1 MRSSISRRRVAI
13 VAPLQDELA
22 AVLEAFGAPVER
34 INDSP
39 FPQYRGELCFPSGE
53 LIETLIFS
61 QSSLGRAHASSLVT
75 FILLTF
81 EVDIIVVVGLCGA
94 LRRVDP
100 GTGRTVSLGDVIFAD
115 MIIDGEIRKYAGG
128 RIVMKNEA
136 WEVNYGLKKI
146 ARQLQSKID
155 SGCFFSSDNRT
166 NELIASTKMSSHCGP
181 LVSLGS
187 VVADSAIS
195 NEISTLVARNFSAPI
210 AVEMEGAGVL
220 TAASIFKAS
229 ERVMMIRAVND
240 FANEA
245 KSNMARADACRN
257 AAYVSLEFVR
267 CYYGLTGSQQRNG
280 GLSTSMKK
288 WAGAGILLL
297 LVFVGIAYWLKP

>member
-1 MRSSISRRRVAI
+1 MRSSVSRRRVAI
-13 VAPLQDELA
+13 VAPLKDELD

-34 INDSP
+34 ISDSP
-39 FPQYRGELCFPSGE
+39 FPQYRGKLCFPSGE

-61 QSSLGRAHASSLVT
+61 QSSLGSAHASSLVT

-81 EVDIIVVVGLCGA
+81 EIDIIVVVGLCGA
-94 LRRVDP
+94 LRRDAP

-128 RIVMKNEA
+128 RIVMKENEV
-136 WEVNYGLKKI
+136 WVVDDDLKQI

-166 NELIASTKMSSHCGP
+166 NEWIASTKMSSHCGP

-195 NEISTLVARNFSAPI
+195 NEISTLVARNSAPI
-210 AVEMEGAGVL
+210 AVEMEGGGVL

-229 ERVMMIRAVND
+229 KRVMMIRAVND
-240 FANEA
+240 FADED
-245 KSNMARADACRN
+245 KSDRTRADACRN

-267 CYYGLTGSQQRNG
+267 CYYGGSGSQRKRYS
-280 GLSTSMKK
+280 LTSI
-288 WAGAGILLL
+288 ARILLL
-297 LVFVGIAYWLKP
+297 LVFVGIVFWLMMTVR